1 MSEDSNERSSDCSSS
16 NQLSKV
22 HPIAAIDH
30 VLEFLTAWRSE
41 KAQEYI
47 ELLRDVSDERD
58 RLRHAIQN
66 IQIQVSAGSEAREIC
81 DRVLRGE
88 FYP

>member
-1 MSEDSNERSSDCSSS
+1 MDYFDELR
-16 NQLSKV
+16 K
-22 HPIAAIDH
+22 
-30 VLEFLTAWRSE
+30 LEKKHRRHFSTLQQAMRFDTA
-41 KAQEYI
+41 
-47 ELLRDVSDERD
+47 DERD

-66 IQIQVSAGSEAREIC
+66 IQIQVEEGSEAREIC